1 MEVGVWCGAGIL
13 VLYNIVLQ
21 IKVYLLRK
29 SAKEIRKDFQKLLK
43 TNTNTIIQIS
53 SRDREMCAEKISN
66 SDLDFKIQYES
77 DDELGQLCR
86 DFEVMRS
93 ALAQNFSE
101 MWRQVE
107 ERKRLNGAFAH
118 DLRTPLTAIYGY
130 LNLLKKE
137 ECPEHIKR
145 YLDAIENRAQALK
158 QLTEELFRYTIVI
171 SEAEEMTLQVL
182 TLNGILES
190 SISVYYSVLKQN
202 HIVPEISIS
211 DQQITGRV
219 NENALSRVL
228 GNILS
233 NAVKYSDGDLKIV
246 LSEDGEIRIS
256 NHASGL
262 SEVQAERL
270 FDRFYTVNTARKS
283 TGLGLS
289 IAKALME
296 KMGGTITAD
305 YRENVLEICV
315 NVQKL

>member
-43 TNTNTIIQIS
+43 TNTNTIIRIS
-53 SRDREMCAEKISN
+53 SREKRRCYEQGNLELKEAVTNIS
-66 SDLDFKIQYES
+66 
-77 DDELGQLCR
+77 
-86 DFEVMRS
+86 
-93 ALAQNFSE
+93 
-101 MWRQVE
+101 
-107 ERKRLNGAFAH
+107 H

-182 TLNGILES
+182 PLNGILES
-190 SISVYYSVLKQN
+190 SISAYYSVLKQN
-202 HIVPEISIS
+202 HIVPEISIP

-246 LSEDGEIRIS
+246 LSEDGDIRIS

-315 NVQKL
+315 SVQKL

>member
-1 MEVGVWCGAGIL
+1 MVSVLILLSLALGITTL
-13 VLYNIVLQ
+13 TLTVKI
-21 IKVYLLRK
+21 YLMKK
-29 SAKEIRKDFQKLLK
+29 SAKEICRQLGFVLAEE
-43 TNTNTIIQIS
+43 TNTLICIS
-53 SRDREMCAEKISN
+53 SNDPSMKRLAAEINQELRLLRKERRRYLHGDRELKEAVTNIS
-66 SDLDFKIQYES
+66 
-77 DDELGQLCR
+77 
-86 DFEVMRS
+86 
-93 ALAQNFSE
+93 
-101 MWRQVE
+101 
-107 ERKRLNGAFAH
+107 H

-190 SISVYYSVLKQN
+190 SISAYYSVLKQN

>member
-1 MEVGVWCGAGIL
+1 MEVGVWCGVGIL

-43 TNTNTIIQIS
+43 TNTNTIIRIS
-53 SRDREMCAEKISN
+53 SRDREMCALASAINLQLETFYEKRRCYEQGNLELKEAVTNIS
-66 SDLDFKIQYES
+66 
-77 DDELGQLCR
+77 
-86 DFEVMRS
+86 
-93 ALAQNFSE
+93 
-101 MWRQVE
+101 
-107 ERKRLNGAFAH
+107 H

-145 YLDAIENRAQALK
+145 YLEAIENRAQALK

-182 TLNGILES
+182 PLNGILES
-190 SISVYYSVLKQN
+190 SISAYYSVLKQN
-202 HIVPEISIS
+202 HIVPEISIP

-246 LSEDGEIRIS
+246 LSEDGDIRIS
-256 NHASGL
+256 NHACIRDSHASGL

-315 NVQKL
+315 SVQKL